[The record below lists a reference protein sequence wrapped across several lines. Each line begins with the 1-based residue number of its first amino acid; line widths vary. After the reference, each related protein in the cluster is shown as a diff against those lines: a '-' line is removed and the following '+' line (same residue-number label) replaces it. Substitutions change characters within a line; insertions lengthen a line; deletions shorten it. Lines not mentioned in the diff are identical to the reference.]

1 MEEFV
6 DVSAASQSGN
16 EIPDSGSTTVAAMSP
31 NLLGNLADMFTKRNT
46 PQSTSA
52 MERDE
57 GVTDS
62 QETHLSSGTNDGE
75 SEVIP
80 ILPNCSNCDEFD
92 GVVMDTQSTTMD
104 EAGDE
109 KTEQDEIN
117 ERNQEINEK
126 DRIHEDSQQQKPSKG
141 GPPVTKLDWKSRYD
155 GAIEKLENI
164 EKKIKKLSGKTEKG
178 SITEAKLVKKDSKL
192 QRKIVEIVIANKSEK
207 EDLVTIKNSGKEI
220 DNERL
225 HSLTKCH
232 RKLVAVVHLK
242 KSLSKS
248 ITEFMKR
255 QKMNHTQEIESSQSL
270 MDSSMLPKDSRGLAQ
285 QKCLPP
291 SILKISTS
299 DLASQKK
306 TVKFHIPFKEAV
318 QSKPEQQETVDEEI
332 KKPPILETNSI
343 EAIPHAG
350 FDVDM
355 TDIFEESQGVD
366 TEATQNIDEAFS
378 GDSLRT
384 SNIVTSSFLQRKSG
398 KNPVLINPSLSTNKI
413 SVIQTRV
420 PKQVHTDDNM
430 VTFLL

>member
-126 DRIHEDSQQQKPSKG
+126 DRIHEDSQQQKLSKG
-141 GPPVTKLDWKSRYD
+141 GPPATKLDWKSRYD

-207 EDLVTIKNSGKEI
+207 DELVTIKK
-220 DNERL
+220 
-225 HSLTKCH
+225 
-232 RKLVAVVHLK
+232 
-242 KSLSKS
+242 
-248 ITEFMKR
+248 
-255 QKMNHTQEIESSQSL
+255 
-270 MDSSMLPKDSRGLAQ
+270 
-285 QKCLPP
+285 
-291 SILKISTS
+291 
-299 DLASQKK
+299 
-306 TVKFHIPFKEAV
+306 
-318 QSKPEQQETVDEEI
+318 
-332 KKPPILETNSI
+332 
-343 EAIPHAG
+343 
-350 FDVDM
+350 
-355 TDIFEESQGVD
+355 
-366 TEATQNIDEAFS
+366 
-378 GDSLRT
+378 
-384 SNIVTSSFLQRKSG
+384 
-398 KNPVLINPSLSTNKI
+398 
-413 SVIQTRV
+413 
-420 PKQVHTDDNM
+420 
-430 VTFLL
+430 